1 MNSMDSWSKFQHRNY
16 PAMQRSDA
24 IRNAWHAYWTWRVG
38 LCREV
43 IVVKRTVTLL
53 TERVSNLKASALGNL
68 TLTMS
73 PRKVSLI
80 GIL

>member
-1 MNSMDSWSKFQHRNY
+1 M
-16 PAMQRSDA
+16 
-24 IRNAWHAYWTWRVG
+24 
-38 LCREV
+38 

-53 TERVSNLKASALGNL
+53 TERVSNFKASALKNL

>member
-1 MNSMDSWSKFQHRNY
+1 M
-16 PAMQRSDA
+16 
-24 IRNAWHAYWTWRVG
+24 
-38 LCREV
+38 
-43 IVVKRTVTLL
+43 VKRTVTLL

>member
-1 MNSMDSWSKFQHRNY
+1 M
-16 PAMQRSDA
+16 
-24 IRNAWHAYWTWRVG
+24 G

-53 TERVSNLKASALGNL
+53 TEKVSDLKASALGNL
-68 TLTMS
+68 TRTMS
-73 PRKVSLI
+73 PRKASLI

>member
-1 MNSMDSWSKFQHRNY
+1 
-16 PAMQRSDA
+16 
-24 IRNAWHAYWTWRVG
+24 VG
-38 LCREV
+38 PCREV

-53 TERVSNLKASALGNL
+53 TERVSNFKASALGNL

-80 GIL
+80 GILDLASKVFQAAENWSERLFIKNTGLC